1 MVGAV
6 IVAVDGT
13 VAGEGYHER
22 AGASHA
28 ETVALAQAR
37 EKSRGSTMFVTLE
50 PCDHEGRTP
59 PCTNAI
65 VRAGVR
71 RVVVALEDADV
82 RTRGR
87 GIAKLREA
95 GLRVDVGI
103 GRDEAAELN
112 AAYGHHRMT
121 GKPFV
126 ALKMAASLDGAVAPR
141 AGVRHRLTGTK
152 AFEFVSELRYEHDAV
167 LVGVDTAIVDDPQ
180 LTVRPPRQL
189 AVPYLRIV
197 ADDHGHL
204 PLEGHL
210 VRDSATTP
218 TLVVTTSAMPDDR
231 REALAKQRVEVLECA
246 ATHEGYVDLSS
257 MLAIL
262 GKRGVISI
270 LCEGGPTLAASLLAG
285 GHVGRVYWF
294 VAPEVLG
301 SAALAPAI
309 ATMNRTPMRTPLRI
323 DSAVMLGSD
332 VLVTATPTNAAPD
345 HHDRSA

>member
-6 IVAVDGT
+6 IVAADGT
-13 VAGEGYHER
+13 IAGEGYHER
-22 AGASHA
+22 AGAGHA

-50 PCDHEGRTP
+50 PCDHVGRTP

-65 VRAGVR
+65 VAAGVR
-71 RVVVALEDADV
+71 RVVVALEDPDT

-87 GIAKLREA
+87 GIAKLRDA
-95 GLRVDVGI
+95 GVRVDVGT
-103 GRDEAAELN
+103 GSNEAMDLN
-112 AAYGHHRMT
+112 APYAHHRTT

-167 LVGVDTAIVDDPQ
+167 LVGVHTAIVDDPQ
-180 LTVRPPRQL
+180 LTVRPPRRR

-210 VRDSATTP
+210 VRESTTTP

-231 REALAKQRVEVLECA
+231 REALAKRGVEVLQCPA
-246 ATHEGYVDLSS
+246 SPEGYVDLSS
-257 MLAIL
+257 MLEAL
-262 GKRGVISI
+262 GKRGIISV
-270 LCEGGPTLAASLLAG
+270 LCEGGPTLAASLLSG
-285 GHVGRVYWF
+285 GHVGRIYWF

-301 SAALAPAI
+301 SATLAPAI
-309 ATMNRTPMRTPLRI
+309 ATMNRTPMRTSLRI
-323 DSAVMLGSD
+323 DSALMLGSD
-332 VLVTATPTNAAPD
+332 VLVTATPTNAAPN
-345 HHDRSA
+345 HHDRST